1 MKSKEILC
9 IAAIALAPDIAD
21 AQSIDELY
29 LAGKSEGLVTWYSV
43 ILGDEAARPLA
54 RAFEARY
61 PGIAVDYQRG
71 NTQANASKI
80 IEEAK
85 AGRPKGDVFDGSTTV
100 VPLLE
105 AGLVEP
111 WMPPSALTIP
121 ERYRDPNGYWSAVL
135 LEFLT
140 VGYDADVV
148 APDEVPKSFED
159 LLNPKWRNRMVWSIS
174 PGLTGGA
181 GFAGNILTELG
192 EERGLDYLTKLK
204 GQNITARSGD
214 GHAVIEE
221 MAARRFPIGLQ
232 IFNHHTFLERAK
244 GNNIQWARLEPVLG
258 FSNNIGL
265 VKGSLHPNAAKL
277 FLNFVLSPEGQAII
291 RDGRHIP
298 ASDSVDALEPSLKK
312 GFRVNYVSPVTAA
325 QKMAGWQ
332 AIFTTIFQ

>member
-1 MKSKEILC
+1 
-9 IAAIALAPDIAD
+9 
-21 AQSIDELY
+21 
-29 LAGKSEGLVTWYSV
+29 
-43 ILGDEAARPLA
+43 
-54 RAFEARY
+54 
-61 PGIAVDYQRG
+61 
-71 NTQANASKI
+71 
-80 IEEAK
+80 
-85 AGRPKGDVFDGSTTV
+85 
-100 VPLLE
+100 
-105 AGLVEP
+105 
-111 WMPPSALTIP
+111 
-121 ERYRDPNGYWSAVL
+121 
-135 LEFLT
+135 
-140 VGYDADVV
+140 
-148 APDEVPKSFED
+148 
-159 LLNPKWRNRMVWSIS
+159 
-174 PGLTGGA
+174 
-181 GFAGNILTELG
+181 
-192 EERGLDYLTKLK
+192 
-204 GQNITARSGD
+204 
-214 GHAVIEE
+214 